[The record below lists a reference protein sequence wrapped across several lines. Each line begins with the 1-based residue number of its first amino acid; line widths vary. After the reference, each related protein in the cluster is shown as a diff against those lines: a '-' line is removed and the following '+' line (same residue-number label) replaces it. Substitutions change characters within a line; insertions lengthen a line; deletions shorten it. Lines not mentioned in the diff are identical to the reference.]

1 MARINTNVGAL
12 IANTNLAKSQSALST
27 SLQRLSSGMR
37 INSGADDP
45 AGLIASE
52 TLRSEIQGITT
63 AIDNSTRASNVIS
76 TADAAL
82 GEVSNLLVSIKG
94 LIVQA
99 ANTGAL
105 SQDEINANQLQVDS
119 AIASV
124 TRISNSTSFA
134 GLKLLDGSLGYITS
148 GVATSALHDVHI
160 HNAAFGTAATIPVVV
175 NVIQSAQTAS
185 LKFQASAITT
195 SITLELSGK
204 VGVQVLSFVSATK
217 ASAIAFAVNRVS
229 DSTGVSASI
238 TSATNASS
246 GITFTSTGYG
256 SKNFVSV
263 QVLGGS
269 SSFVTKT
276 AAGAVQQR
284 VTGVDAIAS
293 INGAQAI
300 ADGLSLS
307 LDTPSLSLSVN
318 IDPALGIGTKTFS
331 IVGGGAIFQLGP
343 QVQSNQ
349 QVNIAIDSVSASRLG
364 SALTGYLTDVVTGGN
379 ADLTRDPAKA
389 SQILDIAINQV
400 SILRGRLGA
409 FEKNTLQT
417 NINTLQV
424 SLENVTSSESSI
436 RDTDFAA
443 ETSNLTRNQILVQAG
458 TSVLS
463 QANSTPQS
471 VLSLLGGR

>member
-12 IANTNLAKSQSALST
+12 IAHTNLAKSQSALGT
-27 SLQRLSSGMR
+27 SLQRLSSGLR
-37 INSGADDP
+37 INTGADDP
-45 AGLIASE
+45 SGLIASE
-52 TLRSEIQGITT
+52 TLRSEIQGIST
-63 AIDNSTRASNVIS
+63 AIDNSTRASNVIT

-94 LIVQA
+94 LIIQA
-99 ANTGAL
+99 ANTGGM

-148 GVATSALHDVHI
+148 GVATSALRDVHI

-175 NVIQSAQTAS
+175 NVIQSAQTAQ
-185 LKFQASAITT
+185 LRFQASAITN
-195 SITLELSGK
+195 SITLELAGS
-204 VGVQVLSFVSATK
+204 VGVQVLSFVSGTK
-217 ASAIAFAVNRVS
+217 SSAIAFAVNRVS

-238 TSATNASS
+238 TSASNVSS
-246 GITFTSTGYG
+246 GITFTSSGYG
-256 SKNFVSV
+256 SKSFVSV
-263 QVLGGS
+263 QVLGNA
-269 SSFVTKT
+269 SSFVTQS
-276 AAGAVQQR
+276 AATGAVQQR
-284 VTGVDAIAS
+284 SVGIDAIAS

-300 ADGLSLS
+300 ADGLKLS
-307 LDTPSLSLSVN
+307 LDTPSLSLSLN
-318 IDPALGIGTKTFS
+318 IDAALGIGTKTFT
-331 IVGGGAIFQLGP
+331 ITGGGAVFQLGP

-349 QVNIAIDSVSASRLG
+349 QVNIAIDSISASRLG
-364 SALTGYLTDVVTGGN
+364 SALTGYLTDVVTGGA
-379 ADLTRDPAKA
+379 ADLSRDPARA

-424 SLENVTSSESSI
+424 ALENVTASESSI

-458 TSVLS
+458 TSVLA

-471 VLSLLGGR
+471 VLSLLGG